1 MKEVFRTING
11 KIAASRPVSVTWGAR
26 AGLHWLSVEATPSH
40 VAVCLYL
47 DECVDADTHL
57 FTLVELEQRRGDPL
71 PASSSPVG
79 LLIGNFIS
87 LG

>member
-1 MKEVFRTING
+1 MKEVFKTING
-11 KIAASRPVSVTWGAR
+11 KIAASRPVSVTWGAL
-26 AGLHWLSVEATPSH
+26 AGLHWLSVEATSSH
-40 VAVCLYL
+40 LAVCLCL
-47 DECVDADTHL
+47 GECVDADTYL

-79 LLIGNFIS
+79 PLIGNFIS